1 MSPSQTVA
9 VGQSATLRVVAT
21 GTAPLT
27 YVWKKD
33 GTAIPAATRSTY
45 TIAVV
50 APFSGILTNVASATS
65 DTPDPFPDNND
76 GTSPDSRVTTL
87 VQSIADV
94 AVFKA
99 GPTYVT
105 PGQTFAY
112 TITVKNLGPVA
123 AANVLVEDLLPAGV
137 VFVSASGGGMLD
149 GNTVTWP
156 ALAELASGATT
167 SFTITVT
174 APGSGQ
180 FTNVARANSSILDP
194 DPANN
199 NGTAVSS
206 QVVTFVVP
214 GEFTTVQGPNWLN
227 PQTGLYEQRVT
238 VTNRGSTTIAAF
250 RLLVG
255 DIRSTNGVPRTNVF
269 LANATGTN
277 VD

>member
-1 MSPSQTVA
+1 M
-9 VGQSATLRVVAT
+9 
-21 GTAPLT
+21 
-27 YVWKKD
+27 
-33 GTAIPAATRSTY
+33 
-45 TIAVV
+45 
-50 APFSGILTNVASATS
+50 LTNVASATS
-65 DTPDPFPDNND
+65 DTPDPYPDNND
-76 GTSPDSRVTTL
+76 GTSPDSRVTTF
-87 VQSIADV
+87 VQPIADV
-94 AVFKA
+94 AVLKA

-105 PGQTFAY
+105 PGQSFAY
-112 TITVKNLGPVA
+112 TVTVNNLGPVA
-123 AANVLVEDLLPAGV
+123 AANVAVEDLLPAGV

-180 FTNVARANSSILDP
+180 FTNVARANSSTPDP

-206 QVVTFVVP
+206 QVVTLVVP
-214 GEFTTVQGPNWLN
+214 GEFTVIQGPNWLN

-238 VTNRGSTTIAAF
+238 VTSRGPTTIAAL

-255 DIRSTNGVPRTNVF
+255 DIRSTNGLPRTNVV
-269 LANATGTN
+269 LVNATGTN
-277 VD
+277 VDGRPYVQYNPTTRRKRNRAWPDAGAAIEAARAA